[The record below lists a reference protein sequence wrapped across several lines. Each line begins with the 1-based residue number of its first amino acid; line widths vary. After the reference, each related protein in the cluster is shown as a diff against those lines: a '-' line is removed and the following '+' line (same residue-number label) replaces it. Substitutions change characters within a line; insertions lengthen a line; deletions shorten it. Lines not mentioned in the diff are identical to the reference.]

1 MVVSAM
7 GENKVER
14 GTGNVCVCVC
24 VFLGEVAA

>member
-14 GTGNVCVCVC
+14 GTGNVCVCV
-24 VFLGEVAA
+24 FLGEVAA